1 MRRTM
6 MIVTAL
12 VLGAGSVQASE
23 VRFSGSLGGEMRTF
37 VEQPQ
42 FPNQLEHAQP
52 SLSITPEVAY
62 DTPSGA
68 HQFRLAPFL
77 RLDSRDDQ
85 RTHVDIREAFWR
97 YVGQDWEVLLGVN
110 KVFWGVTE
118 SRHLVNIINQIDFVE
133 DIDEEDHLGQ
143 PMLNLATQREWGRLD
158 LFTLPRFRE
167 RTFPGEIG
175 RLRFRLPVDT
185 DAPEFES
192 SMKEW
197 HVDHALRYSHYIG
210 DWDVGAYVFYGT
222 GREPRFVPNANG
234 TRLTP
239 FYDLI
244 TQGGL
249 DVQYTHGPWLW
260 KFEGIV
266 RDGQGSTFGA
276 AVAGVEYTLFQV
288 FDTAADLG
296 LLFEYLYDGRD
307 PQEAPVTFFEDDLFF
322 GTRLAFNDIHDTA
335 VLVGGI
341 IDRED
346 QSTALFVEAERRLG
360 QQWKLELESRAFV
373 NAGRTNPL
381 SGFRQDSFITVRL
394 SFGF

>member
-1 MRRTM
+1 MRQYLT
-6 MIVTAL
+6 ILLAS
-12 VLGAGSVQASE
+12 VLGVGTAQAGE
-23 VRFSGSLGGEMRTF
+23 IRFSGSLGAEMRTF
-37 VEQPQ
+37 LEQPQ

-52 SLSITPEVAY
+52 SLSILPEVAY
-62 DTPSGA
+62 DTEDGA
-68 HQFRLAPFL
+68 HQFRLSPFL
-77 RLDSRDDQ
+77 RLDSRDSA
-85 RTHVDIREAFWR
+85 RTHVDLREAYWR
-97 YVGQDWEVLLGVN
+97 YAKEDWEILLGVN

-118 SRHLVNIINQIDFVE
+118 SRHLVNVINQIDFVE

-143 PMLNLATQREWGRLD
+143 PMVNVSTQQEWGRLD

-167 RTFPGEIG
+167 RTFPGEDG

-185 DAPEFES
+185 DAAEYES
-192 SMKEW
+192 GLAEW

-210 DWDVGAYVFYGT
+210 NWDIGAHVFYGT
-222 GREPRFVPNANG
+222 SREPRFVPNAAL

-239 FYDLI
+239 VYDLM

-266 RDGQGSTFGA
+266 RDGQGPIFGA
-276 AVAGVEYTLFQV
+276 AVGGVEYTVHQAFE
-288 FDTAADLG
+288 TAADIG
-296 LLFEYLYDGRD
+296 LLFEYLYDGRN
-307 PQEAPVTFFEDDLFF
+307 PQSAPITFYDDDLFI

-346 QSTALFVEAERRLG
+346 QSTVLFIEAERRLG
-360 QQWKLELESRAFV
+360 ERWKLELESRIFMNVDRA
-373 NAGRTNPL
+373 NRI
-381 SGFRQDSFITVRL
+381 SSFRRDSFVTVHL

>member
-1 MRRTM
+1 MRHCLT
-6 MIVTAL
+6 IAIAL
-12 VLGAGSVQASE
+12 LLGVGTVQAGE

-52 SLSITPEVAY
+52 SLSILPEVAY
-62 DTPSGA
+62 DTEDGA
-68 HQFRLAPFL
+68 HQFRLSPFL
-77 RLDSRDDQ
+77 RLDSRDSA
-85 RTHVDIREAFWR
+85 RTHVDLREAYWR
-97 YVGQDWEVLLGVN
+97 YASEDWEVLLGVN
-110 KVFWGVTE
+110 KVFWGVAE

-143 PMLNLATQREWGRLD
+143 PMLNLAMQREWGRVD

-167 RTFPGEIG
+167 RTFPGEKG
-175 RLRFRLPVDT
+175 RLRFRLPVET
-185 DAPEFES
+185 DAAEYES
-192 SMKEW
+192 GLAEW
-197 HVDHALRYSHYIG
+197 HVDHALRYSHFIG
-210 DWDVGAYVFYGT
+210 DWDIGAYVFYGT
-222 GREPRFVPNANG
+222 SREPRFMPNATM

-239 FYDLI
+239 VYDLI

-266 RDGQGSTFGA
+266 REGQGHTFGA
-276 AVAGVEYTLFQV
+276 AVGGVEYTVFQIL
-288 FDTAADLG
+288 DTDADLG

-307 PQEAPVTFFEDDLFF
+307 LDAAPITFFEDDLFV

-360 QQWKLELESRAFV
+360 QQWKLEIESRAFV
-373 NAGRTNPL
+373 NVNRASRL
-381 SGFRQDSFITVRL
+381 DSFRRDSFITVRL